1 MKKRLSA
8 EQCVDLIARTSEKL
22 FLEEIE
28 QPKKVYPKVIYDYI
42 GILRHVTL
50 CGIVDIIRGVEIIE
64 KPTEETINGKK
75 HRAVTYIKRP
85 WKKKRLRV
93 GYAICHPEDAGEHY
107 SVRTGN
113 DIAYSRAK
121 HNPLVCLTSDF
132 MGEFDDKFV
141 IALMRGKVSKIQKMI
156 DKYEKNEGS
165 KE

>member
-8 EQCVDLIARTSEKL
+8 EQCVDLIARTSENS
-22 FLEEIE
+22 FFEEIE

-42 GILRHVTL
+42 GMGRHITL

-64 KPTEETINGKK
+64 KPTEETINGKN

-93 GYAICHPEDAGEHY
+93 GYSICHPDDAYEHY
-107 SVRTGN
+107 SVQTGN
-113 DIAYSRAK
+113 NIAYSRAK